1 MAFEA
6 RIARGDGV
14 EAVFAARADRLE
26 RALTEATARG
36 CAGIVSFGTAGGR
49 ARPGARRARGRE
61 RDRRPF
67 GRVETDA
74 GWSAR
79 LVAALHDTP
88 VWARVTR
95 GTIAAVGAPVISEQD
110 KTSLHRAKD
119 ALAVDM
125 ESHIAAAFAAAR
137 GVPFAVCRAIVDPA
151 WRTLP
156 RAATAGLRDDG
167 STAILPILRE
177 LLKQPSQLGP
187 LLQVASDARAAR
199 DADPGAAR
207 VRACR
212 CDADRLSGTRRL
224 SRPSPRFPFLADK
237 RALHLQRSLSL
248 RRWPLQRY
256 CCTAGA
262 LAGVAG
268 AAADAAAGAAAD
280 AAAGALAGIALSAPG
295 SSYCGSPARP
305 VRCSAWRPMR
315 RPHRPDPRSSAIP
328 ARPAF
333 RPARRPI
340 HPVRC
345 RSAPWPTTTGC
356 DTSATCA
363 AGGTRRVRTNTDR
376 ARPASAGRSRRAGP
390 NAR

>member
-1 MAFEA
+1 MATTQHDGVLPIIAVTGMAFEA

-26 RALTEATARG
+26 RALTEATSRG
-36 CAGIVSFGTAGGR
+36 CAGIVSFGTAGGL
-49 ARPGARRARGRE
+49 APDLTPGALVIANAIDG
-61 RDRRPF
+61 PF

-74 GWSAR
+74 GWSTR

-95 GTIAAVGAPVISEQD
+95 GTIAAVGAPVVSEQD
-110 KTSLHRAKD
+110 KAALHHAKG

-199 DADPGAAR
+199 TTLIQAR
-207 VRACR
+207 HAFGR
-212 CDADRLSGTRRL
+212 
-224 SRPSPRFPFLADK
+224 
-237 RALHLQRSLSL
+237 
-248 RRWPLQRY
+248 
-256 CCTAGA
+256 AGA
-262 LAGVAG
+262 
-268 AAADAAAGAAAD
+268 
-280 AAAGALAGIALSAPG
+280 
-295 SSYCGSPARP
+295 
-305 VRCSAWRPMR
+305 MR
-315 RPHRPDPRSSAIP
+315 I
-328 ARPAF
+328 
-333 RPARRPI
+333 
-340 HPVRC
+340 V
-345 RSAPWPTTTGC
+345 
-356 DTSATCA
+356 
-363 AGGTRRVRTNTDR
+363 
-376 ARPASAGRSRRAGP
+376 
-390 NAR
+390 

>member
-1 MAFEA
+1 MGTSRHNGALPVIAVTGMAFEA

-26 RALTEATARG
+26 RALADATARG
-36 CAGIVSFGTAGGR
+36 CAGIVSFGTAGGL
-49 ARPGARRARGRE
+49 APDLAPGALVIATAIDG
-61 RDRRPF
+61 PF

-74 GWSAR
+74 GWSTR

-95 GTIAAVGAPVISEQD
+95 GTIAAVGAPVVSEQE
-110 KTSLHRAKD
+110 KASLHHAKG

-199 DADPGAAR
+199 TTLIQARHAFERTGA
-207 VRACR
+207 
-212 CDADRLSGTRRL
+212 
-224 SRPSPRFPFLADK
+224 
-237 RALHLQRSLSL
+237 
-248 RRWPLQRY
+248 
-256 CCTAGA
+256 
-262 LAGVAG
+262 
-268 AAADAAAGAAAD
+268 
-280 AAAGALAGIALSAPG
+280 
-295 SSYCGSPARP
+295 
-305 VRCSAWRPMR
+305 MR
-315 RPHRPDPRSSAIP
+315 T
-328 ARPAF
+328 
-333 RPARRPI
+333 
-340 HPVRC
+340 V
-345 RSAPWPTTTGC
+345 
-356 DTSATCA
+356 
-363 AGGTRRVRTNTDR
+363 
-376 ARPASAGRSRRAGP
+376 
-390 NAR
+390 

>member
-26 RALTEATARG
+26 RALTEATSRG
-36 CAGIVSFGTAGGR
+36 CAGIVSFGTAGGL
-49 ARPGARRARGRE
+49 APDLAPGALVIANAIDG
-61 RDRRPF
+61 PF

-74 GWSAR
+74 GWSTR

-95 GTIAAVGAPVISEQD
+95 GTIAAVGAPVVSEQD
-110 KTSLHRAKD
+110 KASLHHAKG

-156 RAATAGLRDDG
+156 SAATAGLRDDG

-199 DADPGAAR
+199 TTLIQAR
-207 VRACR
+207 HAFGR
-212 CDADRLSGTRRL
+212 
-224 SRPSPRFPFLADK
+224 
-237 RALHLQRSLSL
+237 
-248 RRWPLQRY
+248 
-256 CCTAGA
+256 AGA
-262 LAGVAG
+262 
-268 AAADAAAGAAAD
+268 
-280 AAAGALAGIALSAPG
+280 
-295 SSYCGSPARP
+295 
-305 VRCSAWRPMR
+305 MR
-315 RPHRPDPRSSAIP
+315 I
-328 ARPAF
+328 
-333 RPARRPI
+333 
-340 HPVRC
+340 V
-345 RSAPWPTTTGC
+345 
-356 DTSATCA
+356 
-363 AGGTRRVRTNTDR
+363 
-376 ARPASAGRSRRAGP
+376 
-390 NAR
+390 